1 MKILAVGARH
11 VVPLQW
17 RSRAWGTLALGLVFL
32 AAFTPIPIAAQQKII
47 PAGTASD
54 PILRALET
62 ELTRSKAQLKMENVD
77 SPFYIEYRIFDVEQ
91 FDASAAFGAL
101 RDQNRT
107 RLRLLRAVVRL
118 GDYKLDSFFNAGQ
131 GVSDI
136 LPLDNDELAI
146 RHQVW
151 LATDQAYK
159 RASEAFSNKKSQLK
173 QLNVEQPVDDFAK
186 AESALSI
193 GPVVKLEVDPARWTK
208 MLENATAVYK
218 SDPQIQS
225 LVASVNFTVLSQYF
239 VNTEGTVTRYGST
252 HYQLVLTAGE
262 QAPDGMRLDRSPQFT
277 ANRVEELPSPEE
289 FQADAVKLVADMK
302 ALREA
307 PIVEEE
313 YRGPVLFSNDAATD
327 MFFDLIVPNVL
338 GRRPAPGRPA
348 RTVGAFASSWRAR
361 VLPNFISVVDDP
373 TMEMFGG
380 HGLGGSYKVDDEGV
394 AAAPVTVVDNGTL
407 ANYLIGRAPIRDF
420 PASNGHGRASGNGS
434 TAPAP
439 GNLFFRPSKT
449 STREEL
455 KKQLLDECR
464 SRGLKYGYFVD
475 TLGPRLSPRMLF
487 RVWTDDG
494 HEELVRG
501 AVFNEL
507 DVRALRSDLVAAGN
521 DPLVSNRTGLPFM
534 TIVSPSVL
542 FDELEVKRADN
553 SKEKLP
559 DYPAPALAT
568 SGN

>member
-1 MKILAVGARH
+1 MRIPLRVPFWRLTAIFFIVAAVS
-11 VVPLQW
+11 PF
-17 RSRAWGTLALGLVFL
+17 GLN
-32 AAFTPIPIAAQQKII
+32 AQQKQT
-47 PAGTASD
+47 PTEASSD
-54 PILRALET
+54 PILRALQA
-62 ELTRSKAQLKMENVD
+62 ELTRSKAQLKMDNVD
-77 SPFYIEYRIFDVEQ
+77 SPFYIEYRVFDVEQ

-107 RLRLLRAVVRL
+107 RLRLIRAVVRL
-118 GDYKLDSFFNAGQ
+118 GDYKVDSFFNAGQ

-136 LPLDNDELAI
+136 LPLDSDELAV

-159 RASEAFSNKKSQLK
+159 RASEAFSNKKAMLK
-173 QLNVEQPVDDFAK
+173 QLNVDQPVDDFAK
-186 AESALSI
+186 AEPAVSI
-193 GPVVKLEVDPARWTK
+193 GPVAKLDVDPGKWTK
-208 MLENATAVYK
+208 MLESATGVYR

-225 LVASVNFTVLSQYF
+225 FTANLNFTALSQYF
-239 VNTEGTVTRYGST
+239 VNTEGTVTRHGAA
-252 HYQLVLTAGE
+252 HYQLVMSASE
-262 QAPDGMRLDRSPQFT
+262 QAQDGMRLERSPQYT
-277 ANRVEELPSPEE
+277 ANHIEELPTPEE
-289 FQADAVKLVADMK
+289 LQKDALKLVADMK
-302 ALREA
+302 TLRDA
-307 PIVEEE
+307 PVVDEE

-361 VLPNFISVVDDP
+361 VLPDFISVVDDP
-373 TMEMFGG
+373 TLDTFGG

-394 AAAPVTVVDNGTL
+394 PAAPVTVVDKGIL
-407 ANYLIGRAPIRDF
+407 VNYLIGRVPIRDF
-420 PASNGHGRASGNGS
+420 PVSNGHGRASGSGN

-439 GNLFFRPSKT
+439 GNLFFRASKT

-464 SRGLKYGYFVD
+464 NRGLKYGYFVD
-475 TLGPRLSPRMLF
+475 TLGPRLAPRMLY
-487 RVWTDDG
+487 RVWASDG

-507 DVRALRSDLVAAGN
+507 DIRALRSDLVAAGD

-534 TIVSPSVL
+534 TIVSPSVM

-553 SKEKLP
+553 SNEKLP
-559 DYPAPALAT
+559 DYPAPALTA
-568 SGN
+568 GRN

>member
-1 MKILAVGARH
+1 MKISRRSFGLRTIPALAALLAV
-11 VVPLQW
+11 
-17 RSRAWGTLALGLVFL
+17 F
-32 AAFTPIPIAAQQKII
+32 PIGVAAQQKPL
-47 PAGTASD
+47 PAEAASD
-54 PILRALET
+54 PILRALQA
-62 ELTRSKAQLKMENVD
+62 ELVRSKSQLKMENVG

-107 RLRLLRAVVRL
+107 RMRVLRAVVRL

-159 RASEAFSNKKSQLK
+159 RASEAFSNKKAQLK
-173 QLNVEQPVDDFAK
+173 QLNVEQPVDDFAR
-186 AESALSI
+186 AEPAVSI
-193 GPVVKLEVDPARWTK
+193 GPVAKLDADPAQWMK
-208 MLENATAVYK
+208 MLESATSVYRN
-218 SDPQIQS
+218 DPQIQS
-225 LVASVNFTVLSQYF
+225 FSGNMNFTVFTQYY
-239 VNTEGTVTRYGST
+239 VNSEGTITRGGST
-252 HYQLVLTAGE
+252 HFQVLLSAMA
-262 QAPDGMRLDRSPQFT
+262 QAPDGMRLERSPQYT
-277 ANRVEELPSPEE
+277 ADHIEELPTPDQ
-289 FQADAVKLVADMK
+289 FQDDALKLVADMK
-302 ALREA
+302 RLREA
-307 PIVEEE
+307 PVVDEE

-327 MFFDLIVPNVL
+327 MFFDLVVPNIL
-338 GRRPAPGRPA
+338 GRRPQPGRPA
-348 RTVGAFASSWRAR
+348 RTVGAYASSWKAR
-361 VLPNFISVVDDP
+361 VLPTFLSVVDDP
-373 TMEMFGG
+373 TMDIFAG

-394 AAAPVTVVDNGTL
+394 PAAPVTVVDNGVL
-407 ANYLIGRAPIRDF
+407 VNYLIGRAPIRDF
-420 PASNGHGRASGNGS
+420 LASNGHGRASGNGN

-449 STREEL
+449 STHDEL
-455 KKQLLDECR
+455 KKELIDECR

-475 TLGPRLSPRMLF
+475 TLGPRLAPRMLY
-487 RVWTDDG
+487 RVWADDG

-507 DVRALRSDLVAAGN
+507 DIRALRSDLVAAGD

-553 SKEKLP
+553 TKEKLP
-559 DYPAPALAT
+559 DYPAPALTAMQ
-568 SGN
+568 GLKP

>member
-1 MKILAVGARH
+1 MKISRRFPRVRTVPALAALLAVF
-11 VVPLQW
+11 PL
-17 RSRAWGTLALGLVFL
+17 GV
-32 AAFTPIPIAAQQKII
+32 AAQQKLL
-47 PAGTASD
+47 PAEAASD
-54 PILRALET
+54 PILRALQS
-62 ELTRSKAQLKMENVD
+62 ELVRSKSQLKMENVG
-77 SPFYIEYRIFDVEQ
+77 SPFYIEYRVFDVEQ

-107 RLRLLRAVVRL
+107 RMRMLRAVVRL

-159 RASEAFSNKKSQLK
+159 RASEAFSNKKAQLK
-173 QLNVEQPVDDFAK
+173 QLNVEQPVDDFAR
-186 AESALSI
+186 AEPAVSI
-193 GPVVKLEVDPARWTK
+193 GPVAKLDADPAQWMK
-208 MLENATAVYK
+208 MLESATSVYRN
-218 SDPQIQS
+218 DPQIQS
-225 LVASVNFTVLSQYF
+225 FSGNMNFTVFTQYY
-239 VNTEGTVTRYGST
+239 VNSEGTITRGGST
-252 HYQLVLTAGE
+252 HFQVLLSAMA
-262 QAPDGMRLDRSPQFT
+262 QAPDGMRLERSPQYT
-277 ANRVEELPSPEE
+277 ADHIEELPTPDQ
-289 FQADAVKLVADMK
+289 FQDDALKLVADMK
-302 ALREA
+302 RLREA
-307 PIVEEE
+307 PVVDEE

-327 MFFDLIVPNVL
+327 MFFDLVVPNIL
-338 GRRPAPGRPA
+338 GRRPQPGRPA
-348 RTVGAFASSWRAR
+348 RTVGAYASSWKAR
-361 VLPNFISVVDDP
+361 VLPTFLSVVDDP
-373 TMEMFGG
+373 TMDIFAG

-394 AAAPVTVVDNGTL
+394 PASPVTVVDNGIL
-407 ANYLIGRAPIRDF
+407 VNYLIGRAPIRDF
-420 PASNGHGRASGNGS
+420 LASNGHGRASGNGN

-449 STREEL
+449 STRDEL
-455 KKQLLDECR
+455 KKELIDTCR

-475 TLGPRLSPRMLF
+475 TLGPRLAPRMLY
-487 RVWTDDG
+487 RVWADDG

-507 DVRALRSDLVAAGN
+507 DIRALRSDLVAAGD

-553 SKEKLP
+553 TKEKLP
-559 DYPAPALAT
+559 DYPAPALTAMQ
-568 SGN
+568 GLKP

>member
-1 MKILAVGARH
+1 MKISGR
-11 VVPLQW
+11 VPMW
-17 RSRAWGTLALGLVFL
+17 RRAAIIFVFL
-32 AAFTPIPIAAQQKII
+32 ASAPFGVGAQQKQL
-47 PAGTASD
+47 PADAASD
-54 PILRALET
+54 PILRALQA
-62 ELTRSKAQLKMENVD
+62 ELTRSKSQLKMDNVD
-77 SPFYIEYRIFDVEQ
+77 SPFYIEYRVFDVEQ

-107 RLRLLRAVVRL
+107 RLRLIRAVVRL
-118 GDYKLDSFFNAGQ
+118 GDYKVDSYFNAGQ
-131 GVSDI
+131 GISDI

-159 RASEAFSNKKSQLK
+159 RASEAFSNKKAQLK
-173 QLNVEQPVDDFAK
+173 QLNIDEPVDDFAK
-186 AESALSI
+186 AAPVVSI
-193 GPVVKLEVDPARWTK
+193 GPVAKLDVDPAKWTK
-208 MLENATAVYK
+208 MLESATSVYRN
-218 SDPQIQS
+218 DPQIQ
-225 LVASVNFTVLSQYF
+225 LFMASVNFTVLSQYF
-239 VNTEGTVTRYGST
+239 VNTEGTVTRHGSE
-252 HYQLVLTAGE
+252 HYQIVLSANE
-262 QAPDGMRLDRSPQFT
+262 QAPDGMRMERAPQYI
-277 ANRVEELPSPEE
+277 ANHIEELPS
-289 FQADAVKLVADMK
+289 ADELQRDALKLVEGMK
-302 ALREA
+302 TLREA
-307 PIVEEE
+307 PVVDEE

-348 RTVGAFASSWRAR
+348 RTVGAFASSWKAR
-361 VLPNFISVVDDP
+361 VLPDFISVVDDP
-373 TMEMFGG
+373 TVDTFAG

-394 AAAPVTVVDNGTL
+394 AAAPVTVVDKGTL
-407 ANYLIGRAPIRDF
+407 VNYLIGRVPIRDF

-439 GNLFFRPSKT
+439 GNFFFRPAKT

-464 SRGLKYGYFVD
+464 NRGLKYGYYVD
-475 TLGPRLSPRMLF
+475 TLGPRLAPRMLY

-507 DVRALRSDLVAAGN
+507 DIRALRSDLVAAGD
-521 DPLVSNRTGLPFM
+521 DPLASNRTGLPFM

-553 SKEKLP
+553 TKEKLP
-559 DYPAPALAT
+559 DYPAPALNA
-568 SGN
+568 NRN

>member
-1 MKILAVGARH
+1 MKISRRFRGLRTTSTLAALLAVFPAG
-11 VVPLQW
+11 
-17 RSRAWGTLALGLVFL
+17 F
-32 AAFTPIPIAAQQKII
+32 AAQQKPL
-47 PAGTASD
+47 PAEATSD
-54 PILRALET
+54 PILRALQA
-62 ELTRSKAQLKMENVD
+62 ELVRSKTKLKMENVD
-77 SPFYIEYRIFDVEQ
+77 SPFYIEYRVFDVEQ
-91 FDASAAFGAL
+91 YDASAAFGAL

-107 RLRLLRAVVRL
+107 RLRMIRAVVRL

-159 RASEAFSNKKSQLK
+159 RASEAFSNKKAQLK
-173 QLNVEQPVDDFAK
+173 QLNVEQPVDDFAR
-186 AESALSI
+186 AEPVVSI
-193 GPVVKLEVDPARWTK
+193 GPVAKLDADPAQWAK
-208 MLENATAVYK
+208 MLESATSVYRN
-218 SDPQIQS
+218 DPQIQS
-225 LVASVNFTVLSQYF
+225 FSANMNFTVFTQYY
-239 VNTEGTVTRYGST
+239 VNSEGTITRSGST
-252 HYQLVLTAGE
+252 HFQALLSAMA
-262 QAPDGMRLDRSPQFT
+262 QAPDGMRLERSPQYT
-277 ANRVEELPSPEE
+277 ANHVEELPTPDQ
-289 FQADAVKLVADMK
+289 FQDDALKLVADMK
-302 ALREA
+302 KLREA
-307 PIVEEE
+307 PVVEEE

-327 MFFDLIVPNVL
+327 MFFDLVVPNIL

-348 RTVGAFASSWRAR
+348 RTVGAFASSWKAR
-361 VLPNFISVVDDP
+361 VLPTFISVVDDP
-373 TMEMFGG
+373 TMDVFDG
-380 HGLGGSYKVDDEGV
+380 HGLGGNYKVDDEGV
-394 AAAPVTVVDNGTL
+394 PAAAVTVVDNGVL
-407 ANYLIGRAPIRDF
+407 VNYLIGRAPIRDF
-420 PASNGHGRASGNGS
+420 MASNGHGRASGNGN

-455 KKQLLDECR
+455 KKELIDECR

-475 TLGPRLSPRMLF
+475 TLGPRLAPRMLY

-494 HEELVRG
+494 REELVRG

-507 DVRALRSDLVAAGN
+507 DIRALRSDLVAAGN

-559 DYPAPALAT
+559 DYPAPALTA
-568 SGN
+568 SAK

>member
-1 MKILAVGARH
+1 MKISRRVSA
-11 VVPLQW
+11 W
-17 RSRAWGTLALGLVFL
+17 RAAAISFVFL
-32 AAFTPIPIAAQQKII
+32 AVSPLASFAQQKQL
-47 PAGTASD
+47 PADAASD
-54 PILRALET
+54 PILRALQA
-62 ELTRSKAQLKMENVD
+62 ELTRSKSQLKMDNVD
-77 SPFYIEYRIFDVEQ
+77 SPFYIEYRVFDVEQ

-118 GDYKLDSFFNAGQ
+118 GDYKLDSFINAGQ
-131 GVSDI
+131 GISDI

-159 RASEAFSNKKSQLK
+159 RASEAFSNKKAQLK
-173 QLNVEQPVDDFAK
+173 QLNIDQPVDDFAK
-186 AESALSI
+186 AEPVVSI
-193 GPVVKLEVDPARWTK
+193 GPTAKLEVDPAKWTK
-208 MLENATAVYK
+208 MLESATSVYRN
-218 SDPQIQS
+218 DTQIQS
-225 LVASVNFTVLSQYF
+225 FMASLNFTVLSQYF
-239 VNTEGTVTRYGST
+239 VNTEGTVTRHGSA
-252 HYQLVLTAGE
+252 HYQILLSASE
-262 QAPDGMRLDRSPQFT
+262 QAPDGMRLERAPQFT
-277 ANRVEELPSPEE
+277 ANHIEELPTPDE
-289 FQADAVKLVADMK
+289 FQKDALKLVEDMK
-302 ALREA
+302 TLREA
-307 PIVEEE
+307 PVVDEE

-348 RTVGAFASSWRAR
+348 RTVGAFASSWKAR
-361 VLPNFISVVDDP
+361 VLPDFISVVDDP
-373 TMEMFGG
+373 TVDTFAG

-394 AAAPVTVVDNGTL
+394 PAAPVTVVDKGTL
-407 ANYLIGRAPIRDF
+407 VNYLIGRMPIRDF
-420 PASNGHGRASGNGS
+420 PASNGHGRASGNGN
-434 TAPAP
+434 TAPSP
-439 GNLFFRPSKT
+439 GNLFFRPAKT
-449 STREEL
+449 ATREEL

-464 SRGLKYGYFVD
+464 TRGLKYGYFVD
-475 TLGPRLSPRMLF
+475 TLGPRLSPRMLY

-507 DVRALRSDLVAAGN
+507 DIRALRSDLVAAGD

-553 SKEKLP
+553 TKEKLP
-559 DYPAPALAT
+559 DYPAPALTA
-568 SGN
+568 GRN

>member
-1 MKILAVGARH
+1 MKIFPR
-11 VVPLQW
+11 VPLW
-17 RSRAWGTLALGLVFL
+17 RGTAISLIFL
-32 AAFTPIPIAAQQKII
+32 AISPFAVSAQQKQL
-47 PAGTASD
+47 PAEAASD
-54 PILRALET
+54 PILRALEA

-91 FDASAAFGAL
+91 FEASAAFGAL
-101 RDQNRT
+101 REQNRT

-131 GVSDI
+131 GISDI

-159 RASEAFSNKKSQLK
+159 RASEAFSNKKAQLK
-173 QLNVEQPVDDFAK
+173 QLNIDQPVDDFAK
-186 AESALSI
+186 AEPVVSI
-193 GPVVKLEVDPARWTK
+193 GPTAKLDVDQAKWTK
-208 MLENATAVYK
+208 MLESATSVYR
-218 SDPQIQS
+218 SDPQIQTF
-225 LVASVNFTVLSQYF
+225 LASMNFTVLSQYF
-239 VNTEGTVTRYGST
+239 VNTEGTITRHGSA
-252 HYQLVLTAGE
+252 HYQIRLSASE
-262 QAPDGMRLDRSPQFT
+262 QAPDGMRLERAPQFT
-277 ANRVEELPSPEE
+277 ASHIEELPTPDE
-289 FQADAVKLVADMK
+289 FQKDALNLVRDMK
-302 ALREA
+302 TLREA
-307 PIVEEE
+307 PVADEE
-313 YRGPVLFSNDAATD
+313 YRGPVLFSSDAATD
-327 MFFDLIVPNVL
+327 MFFELIVPNVL
-338 GRRPAPGRPA
+338 GRRAAPGRPA
-348 RTVGAFASSWRAR
+348 RTIGAFASSWKAR
-361 VLPNFISVVDDP
+361 VLPDFISVVDDP
-373 TMEMFGG
+373 TVDTFAG

-394 AAAPVTVVDNGTL
+394 PAAPVTVVDKGTL
-407 ANYLIGRAPIRDF
+407 VNYLIGRVPIRDF
-420 PASNGHGRASGNGS
+420 PASNGHGRASGNGN

-439 GNLFFRPSKT
+439 GNLFFRPAKT

-464 SRGLKYGYFVD
+464 TRGLKYGYFVD
-475 TLGPRLSPRMLF
+475 TLGPRLAPRMLY

-507 DVRALRSDLVAAGN
+507 DIRALRSDLVAAGD
-521 DPLVSNRTGLPFM
+521 DPLVSNRTGVPFM

-559 DYPAPALAT
+559 DYPAPALTA
-568 SGN
+568 GRN